1 MTRGL
6 NQQIDTAV
14 PVRAVGA
21 FSKRLPKQAFAP
33 DTAGVNPAAR
43 WADPSAVRRAFTLVE
58 MMVVIVIIG
67 VLAGLTIPA
76 LMRARLTAMEARVVV
91 EIKQLESGIAA
102 FKAKYGVEPP
112 SQFNLYLTQT
122 GWSADPNAMSIVRQI
137 WPQFDFTM
145 GDTTNSML
153 GAGTVFP
160 TYWTTIKGTVNGSPA
175 LQFNCA
181 ESLLFFLGGI
191 IPTQNSGSLAT
202 TTPIG
207 FSKNPVWPFAPING
221 TANTNREG
229 PFFELTDVSRIKDF
243 NSNGINEWYD
253 SLPNQT
259 APILYFSS
267 YVGSGYRLTE
277 LPTDSGATTYGVFTP
292 TGTQVMPC
300 LHDFYRVC
308 QTAGTTPP
316 TSPANAGTG
325 SQTLPS
331 QKAQSC
337 QLISPGFDGL
347 YGFGGVFNP
356 NLPNSGLQLDTTTTT
371 YPDGDNLTN
380 FNGGRLKP

>member
-6 NQQIDTAV
+6 NQQIDPAV

-67 VLAGLTIPA
+67 ILAGLTIPA

-160 TYWTTIKGTVNGSPA
+160 LYWTAIAGTVNGTPA
-175 LQFNCA
+175 LQFNGA

-207 FSKNPVWPFAPING
+207 FSKNPVWPFAPIVG

-229 PFFELTDVSRIKDF
+229 PFFELTDVSRVKDF

-267 YVGSGYRLTE
+267 YQGAGYRLTE
-277 LPTDSGATTYGVFTP
+277 LPNNGTNYGIPV
-292 TGTQVMPC
+292 GTQVIPC
-300 LHDFYRVC
+300 LHDFYRVS

-316 TSPANAGTG
+316 AAVANLGTG
-325 SQTLPS
+325 SQTLPA

-356 NLPNSGLQLDTTTTT
+356 NLSMSGLVDPTGA
-371 YPDGDNLTN
+371 PDLVAFDNLTN
-380 FNGGRLKP
+380 FAGGRLKP